1 MCVCVCV
8 CLKENQIKQQKTT
21 KCHSTT
27 NCCIFD
33 NSGGPRR
40 RRNFDQPKRR
50 DETFLPP
57 PSSLSLPPAASPMTY
72 RPLPDWLS
80 LCRTP
85 LHRLTCFW
93 FGRSS
98 FSISPSLPYLFF
110 FFFIYFCL
118 CADDDASFSWLPF
131 PGLTVGSLTWCL
143 FFIPYNCMMTNFLLT
158 DWLKTK
164 LACTVVCVCV
174 TQWDGRLQWLQTDDS
189 TRPRRCCSRPGP
201 RPRPTG
207 IWWKRGR
214 RTAGLRFTYHSTTA
228 RRYPFRFHKR
238 THQVIKRKKK

>member
-110 FFFIYFCL
+110 FFFYIFLSL
-118 CADDDASFSWLPF
+118 CWWRCFFLMTSFSGF
-131 PGLTVGSLTWCL
+131 DRRFIDMVFIFYTVQLHDDK
-143 FFIPYNCMMTNFLLT
+143 FFV
-158 DWLKTK
+158 DWLTENQTGMY
-164 LACTVVCVCV
+164 CCVCVCHAV
-174 TQWDGRLQWLQTDDS
+174 RRTTPMTSDRRLNS
-189 TRPRRCCSRPGP
+189 TKTLLLPPRSPPPPNRNLMKARSPHSRPTVHVSLNDCP
-201 RPRPTG
+201 KVPIPV
-207 IWWKRGR
+207 
-214 RTAGLRFTYHSTTA
+214 S
-228 RRYPFRFHKR
+228 
-238 THQVIKRKKK
+238 